1 MKSILIKAGFLTLT
15 VVAMAMLT
23 GAGTNKENL
32 PDAKA
37 NFIAAGCNSCHSI
50 QSQGIAK
57 TGKSD
62 ARDLS
67 GCGLRH
73 NADWIVKFL
82 NKEVTLDD
90 KKHVKKWKGSAP
102 DLATVATW
110 LAGLKR
116 R

>member
-23 GAGTNKENL
+23 DAGTNKKNL

-62 ARDLS
+62 APDLS

-82 NKEVTLDD
+82 NKEVKLDD